1 MFPAHSACHGI
12 RDLSNPTGTQHV
24 GTVFGGLRMPGH
36 TRFGVMTPRQSRTT
50 SIRHETYAETYATR
64 HSGTQTGQHTFQPEH
79 YACQGIRN
87 PTFRPPDRTACFLSN
102 AQRMPGHT
110 RFDITAP
117 GLGRTTSIR
126 RETHAGTYA
135 TRHSGLQTGPY
146 AFQPEHYACRAIRNP
161 TFQQRVSADNPA
173 DKPVNTANYRA
184 TVVQCASG
192 YVGKVQPSGT
202 DKSVTVTISVPGT
215 RTRRTTTVP
224 PVGRGASAW
233 RTTSSGCRSVT
244 CPSTPSAT

>member
-1 MFPAHSACHGI
+1 MPRH
-12 RDLSNPTGTQHV
+12 TQLNV
-24 GTVFGGLRMPGH
+24 P
-36 TRFGVMTPRQSRTT
+36 TPRQAETT
-50 SIRHETYAETYATR
+50 SIRHETYA
-64 HSGTQTGQHTFQPEH
+64 GP
-79 YACQGIRN
+79 
-87 PTFRPPDRTACFLSN
+87 
-102 AQRMPGHT
+102 
-110 RFDITAP
+110 
-117 GLGRTTSIR
+117 
-126 RETHAGTYA
+126 YA
-135 TRHSGLQTGPY
+135 TRHSGLQTGPHASY
-146 AFQPEHYACRAIRNP
+146 PTHNVCRDIRNP

-173 DKPVNTANYRA
+173 DKPANKPANTANYRA

-192 YVGKVQPSGT
+192 YVGKVHPSGT